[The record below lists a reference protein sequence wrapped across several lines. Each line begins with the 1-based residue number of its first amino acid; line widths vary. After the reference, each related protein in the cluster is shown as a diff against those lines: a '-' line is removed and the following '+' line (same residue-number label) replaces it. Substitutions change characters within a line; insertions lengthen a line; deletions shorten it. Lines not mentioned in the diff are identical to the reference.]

1 MMFSQRRWE
10 KQSLQNLEACLPFY
24 ITYAI
29 PLCFTIINE
38 LTIGVIFS
46 PQGGENLLLVGGI
59 KKSYSFNVY
68 GTDTQIVHK
77 QSFGIP
83 VVLKFS

>member
-1 MMFSQRRWE
+1 MGETKLTKFGG
-10 KQSLQNLEACLPFY
+10 LPAVLHY
-24 ITYAI
+24 LCNPIVLYYNPWTHNRGDI
-29 PLCFTIINE
+29 PT
-38 LTIGVIFS
+38 
-46 PQGGENLLLVGGI
+46 QGRENLLLVGGV